1 MERNPPY
8 HFLFIIL
15 GISLATMA
23 PLFFYTLYFNS
34 QHFIIYPMTLPI
46 LFTTFMS
53 SPPSLELPTNYSQ
66 PLDVTTSHNFTKVCD
81 LNTPT
86 IMHNMDDE
94 ELFLKASM
102 VQGIQDYFP
111 KNKANIVPKV
121 AFMFLVK
128 GALPLAPLWERFFK
142 GHKGFYSIYLHQ
154 HPSFN
159 ETLPPDSVFFG
170 RKFPSKPTSWGLSSL
185 VDAER
190 RLLANALLDSSNQ
203 RFVLLSESCIP
214 LFGFKAIYDYLM
226 NTNLS
231 FLESYDMS
239 GRPGTGRYHPKMWPI
254 VNITNFRKGSQWF
267 EVKRDIAI
275 EIVKDTKYI
284 PLFKKYCVPLPHGIC
299 FCDEHYLPTLLQMLH
314 YKMNAKRS
322 ITWVDWSIAEGP
334 HPREIG
340 SSSYNITYEFLNKI
354 RFGSKCVYNGNTT
367 NMCFLFARKFLPSA
381 LEPLLRVSPLLFGID
396 P

>member
-8 HFLFIIL
+8 HYFLFIIL

-23 PLFFYTLYFNS
+23 PL
-34 QHFIIYPMTLPI
+34 

-111 KNKANIVPKV
+111 KNKTNNNIVPKV
-121 AFMFLVK
+121 AFMFLVR
-128 GALPLAPLWERFFK
+128 GALPLAPLWESFFK
-142 GHKGFYSIYLHQ
+142 GHKEFYSIYLHQ

-170 RKFPSKPTSWGLSSL
+170 RKIPSKISNFVIGLYFLSVVNNFGITSVYLGFSTVCILAVAFMFL
-185 VDAER
+185 VRGA
-190 RLLANALLDSSNQ
+190 LPLA
-203 RFVLLSESCIP
+203 P
-214 LFGFKAIYDYLM
+214 LWE
-226 NTNLS
+226 T
-231 FLESYDMS
+231 
-239 GRPGTGRYHPKMWPI
+239 
-254 VNITNFRKGSQWF
+254 
-267 EVKRDIAI
+267 
-275 EIVKDTKYI
+275 KDTGHKEFYSIYLHQHPSFNETLPPDSVFFGRKI
-284 PLFKKYCVPLPHGIC
+284 PS
-299 FCDEHYLPTLLQMLH
+299 
-314 YKMNAKRS
+314 KMNAKRS

-354 RFGSKCVYNGNTT
+354 RFGSKCVYNGNIT

>member
-8 HFLFIIL
+8 HYFLFIIL

-23 PLFFYTLYFNS
+23 PL
-34 QHFIIYPMTLPI
+34 

-111 KNKANIVPKV
+111 KNKTNNNIVPKV
-121 AFMFLVK
+121 AFMFLVR
-128 GALPLAPLWERFFK
+128 GALPLAPLWESFFK
-142 GHKGFYSIYLHQ
+142 GHKEFYSIYLHQ

-170 RKFPSKPTSWGLSSL
+170 RKIPSKPTSWGLSSL

-354 RFGSKCVYNGNTT
+354 RFGSKCVYNGNIT